1 MNIPLILDGAMGTEL
16 IRRGLDLPLPLWS
29 ADINLTHPESVQQ
42 VHDAYITAGSDVI
55 TTNTFR
61 TTPWTYRK
69 AGYTPL
75 RALERARDSL
85 LKAVE
90 LANKAA
96 MDTVRVAGSI
106 TAVEDCYTPELYPGK
121 TAVEDTY
128 GTALEWFL
136 ESDIDLVLF
145 ETMGNME
152 EIKIAMELS
161 SNLMRERWLSLIL
174 RDKSHLLDGTRL
186 EFVLDTL
193 REQNISVLLFNC
205 NKIETTLDALH
216 NFDEKWSGTWGAYPN
231 LGITD
236 FENHYFKIL
245 DNSKFEA
252 SIKEILHQNPDVIGV
267 CCGSIPRHIELI
279 KSYIMEGENASE
291 NQTVL

>member
-1 MNIPLILDGAMGTEL
+1 
-16 IRRGLDLPLPLWS
+16 
-29 ADINLTHPESVQQ
+29 
-42 VHDAYITAGSDVI
+42 
-55 TTNTFR
+55 
-61 TTPWTYRK
+61 
-69 AGYTPL
+69 
-75 RALERARDSL
+75 
-85 LKAVE
+85 
-90 LANKAA
+90 

-136 ESDIDLVLF
+136 ESNIDLVLF
-145 ETMGNME
+145 ETMGNIE

-161 SNLMRERWLSLIL
+161 SNLMQERWLSLIL
-174 RDKSHLLDGTRL
+174 QDESHLLDGTRL
-186 EFVLDTL
+186 GTVFDTL
-193 REQNISVLLFNC
+193 REQNISVLLLNC

-216 NFDEKWSGTWGAYPN
+216 NFDEKWSGIWGAYPN

-236 FENHYFKIL
+236 FENHYFEIL
-245 DNSKFEA
+245 DDSKFEA

-267 CCGSIPRHIELI
+267 CCGSTPRHIELI

-291 NQTVL
+291 N